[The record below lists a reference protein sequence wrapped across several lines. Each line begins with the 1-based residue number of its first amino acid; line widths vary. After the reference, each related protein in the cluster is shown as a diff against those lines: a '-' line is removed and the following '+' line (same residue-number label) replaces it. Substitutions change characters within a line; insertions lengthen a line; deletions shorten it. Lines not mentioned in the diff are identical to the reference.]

1 MVFMFRRRR
10 RLLVLLAALS
20 SWHALGV
27 LAFHDC
33 IELTDRERRRKFIS
47 RTLGEREGSRPTAI
61 DISDDN
67 DCSGGLCVGMK
78 DGPHEGGNASYP
90 VAWDKD
96 LLRGTTVRSTMT
108 VPHLPTST
116 DGITYYIWTDIFFGD
131 GGLGRMN
138 QFVPQLILGKAL
150 DGSSGPPS
158 YEPRWGPHH
167 NTWSFAAHYF
177 FETFNTTTSDTH
189 SHAAYGDFYPTVP
202 GETLWTE
209 FRLEGGGDGYDAETP
224 RWVLQM
230 GVEGDPSRT
239 STLVVDRPYMGIG
252 QDPSWGPNKTH
263 SWSEPSYHNLCI
275 NSCWELYGA
284 DDSRHLPASGSTYNI
299 TITQPKPDTFQFLSE
314 WEQDE
319 GKVNGCPSSTVRE
332 WHNASVQTI
341 RWDISISSPKPYS
354 SIDRKWDE
362 WKRKFSMINDMSD
375 EIIEEKRRR
384 IFEENLVR
392 FANRGDEYIV
402 DQFAAYTKEEF
413 RQYGKRGCLHSSRNG
428 EAKSIGSVHGP
439 SKFSCQVL
447 DAVENIVDSGL
458 DTSNPSEID
467 YRGTQSTPV
476 KNQGA
481 FGTCWSFGFVE
492 TMEGLGVRQ
501 GHNLQNVSNQEVIDC
516 CSTCRGAAQDA
527 SFDYVIHNHHTHGR
541 LSREEAYPYQGSPG
555 NCSSAS
561 VKRRNLAPA
570 KVGGCIR
577 VYDDAEKTGHPILFA
592 LPILGPAAF
601 GIDASCLQGYKGGII
616 SNCTDNRINHEVL
629 LVGAGVDDE
638 NGTPFFRAKNSWGSQ
653 WGENGYFRFA
663 QMGGQLGFGS
673 VIFATSGAASV
684 EEYKARFHSATS

>member
-1 MVFMFRRRR
+1 MFRRR
-10 RLLVLLAALS
+10 LVIALLS
-20 SWHALGV
+20 SSHALGAS
-27 LAFHDC
+27 AFHDC
-33 IELTDRERRRKFIS
+33 IELSRSGRDRRRKFMS
-47 RTLGEREGSRPTAI
+47 RAIEKEGSRPSYL
-61 DISDDN
+61 SDDN
-67 DCSGGLCVGMK
+67 CSGGLCVGMK

-90 VAWDKD
+90 IAWDKD
-96 LLRGTTVRSTMT
+96 LLRGITVRSAMT
-108 VPHLPTST
+108 VPHLPTLT

-158 YEPRWGPHH
+158 YKPHWGPHH
-167 NTWSFAAHYF
+167 DTWSFAAHYF
-177 FETFNTTTSDTH
+177 FETFNTTVSAID
-189 SHAAYGDFYPTVP
+189 SHAAYGEFYPTVP

-209 FRLEGGGDGYDAETP
+209 FRLEGGGDGYDTETP

-230 GVEGDPSRT
+230 GVVGDPSRT
-239 STLVVDRPYMGIG
+239 STLVVDRPYMGMG
-252 QDPSWGPNKTH
+252 TSWGPNKTH

-284 DDSRHLPASGSTYNI
+284 DDSRHLPSSGSTYNI

-319 GKVNGCPSSTVRE
+319 GKVNGCPSSTVNE
-332 WHNASVQTI
+332 WHNASLQTI
-341 RWDISISSPKPYS
+341 RWDISVYPKDSYS
-354 SIDRKWDE
+354 SIDRKWDD
-362 WKRKFSMINDMSD
+362 WKRKFSTFDMGNK
-375 EIIEEKRRR
+375 IIEEKRRR

-392 FANRGDEYIV
+392 FTNRGDEYIV
-402 DQFAAYTKEEF
+402 DQFAAHAKEEF
-413 RQYGKRGCLHSSRNG
+413 RQYGKRACLHLLKNG
-428 EAKSIGSVHGP
+428 GAINAGGVRGFA
-439 SKFSCQVL
+439 KFSCQVL
-447 DAVENIVDSGL
+447 DAVDFTFKFRVD
-458 DTSNPSEID
+458 NPSEID

-481 FGTCWSFGFVE
+481 FGTCWSFGFAE
-492 TMEGLGVRQ
+492 TIEGLGVRQ

-516 CSTCRGAAQDA
+516 CPTCRGAAQDA

-541 LSREEAYPYQGSPG
+541 LSREEAYPYKGSPG

-561 VKRRNLAPA
+561 VKRLYLAPA

-577 VYDDAEKTGHPILFA
+577 VYDDEEKTGHPILFA
-592 LPILGPAAF
+592 LSILGPAAF

-616 SNCTDNRINHEVL
+616 ANCTDNRINHEVL

-638 NGTPFFRAKNSWGSQ
+638 SGTPFFRAKNSWGSQ

-663 QMGGQLGFGS
+663 QTGGQLGFGS
-673 VIFATSGAASV
+673 VIFATSRAVSTDEFTASLEQGAQSV
-684 EEYKARFHSATS
+684 A